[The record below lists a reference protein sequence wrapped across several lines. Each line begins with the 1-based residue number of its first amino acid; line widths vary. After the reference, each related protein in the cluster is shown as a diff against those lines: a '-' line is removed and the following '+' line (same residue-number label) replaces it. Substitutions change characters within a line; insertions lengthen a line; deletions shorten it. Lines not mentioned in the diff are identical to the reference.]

1 VSGEEIR
8 LPPQPQGSRGSSA
21 NFKPVFGSLQLGS
34 DAGEESVELKRNA
47 PAANGGY
54 SAPLSRQ
61 TSRQSRPP
69 SPRSRTQL
77 PSPASQT
84 VPLEGQY
91 MRFGSGP
98 YSHRPSNTAPLP
110 QHPFTGGG
118 SAGLPRPPGR
128 GNGRTSFSHPRGAA
142 RGGFRGGHMTNKAN
156 MGPGPNGAG
165 APWSPTGGV
174 AALPDTPFA
183 NGNQYQ
189 RGYGMGYQGMFSA
202 AGPPQNFGQ
211 MMDPMQGYMGLG
223 MYGRGVMPP
232 APMPQTSAP
241 NLDPLRFYVLGQ
253 VSSVSYVVKGRKL
266 MSRQVEYYFSMQNLA
281 MDFFLRQ
288 QVSLD
293 CSGADV
299 MAQAYAAVDGL

>member
-1 VSGEEIR
+1 
-8 LPPQPQGSRGSSA
+8 
-21 NFKPVFGSLQLGS
+21 
-34 DAGEESVELKRNA
+34 
-47 PAANGGY
+47 
-54 SAPLSRQ
+54 
-61 TSRQSRPP
+61 
-69 SPRSRTQL
+69 
-77 PSPASQT
+77 
-84 VPLEGQY
+84 
-91 MRFGSGP
+91 
-98 YSHRPSNTAPLP
+98 
-110 QHPFTGGG
+110 
-118 SAGLPRPPGR
+118 
-128 GNGRTSFSHPRGAA
+128 
-142 RGGFRGGHMTNKAN
+142 MTNKAN